1 MEVKNKNLALLKV
14 GRVTSNDKW
23 PMIYLPKEAIQRLGL
38 RKGQRILVLLD
49 HHEGAL
55 IIKPIREGD

>member
-1 MEVKNKNLALLKV
+1 MEVKNKNFSLIKV
-14 GRVTSNDKW
+14 GRVTSNDNW
-23 PMIYLPKEAIQRLGL
+23 PMVYLPKEAIQRLGL
-38 RKGQRILVLLD
+38 RKGRRILVLLD